1 MCSSM
6 ASLLPAVCVAW
17 SCLFSASAR
26 SFWKNEKH
34 YHGTVNAFQV
44 FGQFSDAAGVR
55 DVSRD
60 PMFKCLRANRTEY
73 DLEARSANYVWSL
86 NAGKGNPSKQVAVKY
101 TGGDTPDAII
111 TMVDSDPSTRKEGH
125 VIYSNYKNCGIS
137 VMESLGH
144 QCTLWVAYENRY
156 SYPESCKR
164 MHRKLCGE
172 GVSLFDKEFCGD
184 I

>member
-1 MCSSM
+1 MQRTGPPGWTN
-6 ASLLPAVCVAW
+6 L
-17 SCLFSASAR
+17 
-26 SFWKNEKH
+26 
-34 YHGTVNAFQV
+34 TTT
-44 FGQFSDAAGVR
+44 D
-55 DVSRD
+55 SRLGY
-60 PMFKCLRANRTEY
+60 MRKKTKFK
-73 DLEARSANYVWSL
+73 
-86 NAGKGNPSKQVAVKY
+86 KQVTVKY

-125 VIYSNYKNCGIS
+125 VIYSDYKNCGIS

-144 QCTLWVAYENRY
+144 QCTLWVAYKNRY

-172 GVSLFDKEFCGD
+172 GVSLFDKEFCDD